1 MKNFFKNIL
10 QYFSPE
16 LIKSIQ
22 RILKFLLVYTI
33 IFIIIAAGFK
43 YAIPFVIAFIIAIL
57 LKPIKNRILSL
68 NKKFESL
75 GCANGIVSFLL
86 TLLIV
91 SGIAWLVFIIG
102 VNLVQQLKSLYVYI
116 TNKDTLDMFIV
127 YSKEKV
133 NLILNAL
140 GKNLTPDIMTEIND
154 GLASII
160 ESISSIISLFLKN
173 LLNIVVSIPTAFLMI
188 LITIIATFFFTK
200 DIDKIQVKI
209 KGIFSEKGLR
219 LLDKLNKKKNE
230 ILGGYVKAYTLI
242 MIALFIYCIIAFKIA
257 GIKYAVVIALLTA
270 IIDALPLFG
279 AGLVYGF
286 LVIAS
291 FIEGDYKKAII
302 LIIGYIGIV
311 AVRQFLEQ
319 QLVSS
324 FLGLNPLIVIIGLFI
339 ALTPLGFK
347 GMFYFI
353 GAFLVY
359 EALYS
364 TPKKKNKKDKYNYN
378 KKWSCCIIKYS
389 HNI

>member
-22 RILKFLLVYTI
+22 RILKFLLIYTI

-68 NKKFESL
+68 NKKFKSL

-133 NLILNAL
+133 KIILNAL

-359 EALYS
+359 EGLYS
-364 TPKKKNKKDKYNYN
+364 TPKKKNKKAT
-378 KKWSCCIIKYS
+378 
-389 HNI
+389 